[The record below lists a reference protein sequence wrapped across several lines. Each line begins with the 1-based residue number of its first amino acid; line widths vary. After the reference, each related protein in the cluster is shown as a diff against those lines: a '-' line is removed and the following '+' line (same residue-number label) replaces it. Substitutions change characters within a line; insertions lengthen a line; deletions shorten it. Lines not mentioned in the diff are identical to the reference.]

1 MCAIAGIQID
11 DYMRQEHNIRPESAA
26 VYDAAERKEER
37 KLGRNYKW
45 VALSNT
51 TLGALM
57 ASIDSSILIISL
69 PAIFNGLGV
78 NPYAPGN
85 IVILLWLLLGYMIA
99 SSITIVTI
107 GKLSDMFGRVRLYN
121 FGFLIWTI
129 ASILIY
135 ASSYLILGTEGAISL
150 VILRIVQG
158 LGGGFLFANSVA
170 ILTDA
175 FPKEERGKALGINQI
190 AFVGGSIIGLI
201 VGGILSAID
210 WHLIFLISVPVGVV
224 GTIWAYV
231 GLRDIASI
239 RKGQRFDI
247 VGNLLFGVGVLLLLI
262 GSTYAI
268 LPYGKNNM
276 GWSNPFV
283 MISIVSGFVLL
294 IAFAYFENHK
304 EDPMF
309 NLSLFGIRAFSAG
322 NLSQFIAG
330 VARGGLQ
337 FMLIIWLQ
345 GIWLPLH
352 GISFSNT
359 PLQAGIDM
367 IPLMAGFLLMGP
379 LSGHLSD
386 KLGARYLAS
395 FGMIINVFGFLIL
408 AMLPANFNYITF
420 ALTIFILG
428 IGQGMFLAPN
438 TASIMNSVPPE
449 YRGVSSGMRATLANV
464 SFMFSMVVFFTVLIS
479 GMALSMP
486 HALYNGLVA
495 QQLEPAIA
503 RNVSEIPP
511 TGALFGALLGSN
523 PMQVLIPQSV
533 LSSLPAV
540 NRSVVLGNTFFPSL
554 ISSPFIGSMRNVFL
568 MSAILVLIAA
578 IASLLR

>member
-1 MCAIAGIQID
+1 MQID
-11 DYMRQEHNIRPESAA
+11 DYMRQEHDLRSESAA
-26 VYDAAERKEER
+26 IYDAAERREEG
-37 KLGRNYKW
+37 KLGRSYKW

-224 GTIWAYV
+224 GTVWAYV

-239 RKGQRFDI
+239 RKGQKLDI
-247 VGNLLFGVGVLLLLI
+247 VGNLLFGIGVLLLLI

-283 MISIVSGFVLL
+283 MVSIASGFILL
-294 IAFAYFENHK
+294 IAFAYFENRK

-495 QQLEPAIA
+495 QQLQPAIA

-523 PMQVLIPQSV
+523 PMQILIPQSV

-540 NRSVVLGNTFFPSL
+540 NRTVVLGNTFFPSL

-568 MSAILVLIAA
+568 MSAILVFIAA